1 MSNGVLTLSLLP
13 PAEPDN
19 VDVEGVSNE
28 LPRGPELLLGA
39 GVHLGGL
46 VEGVLRGVEGL
57 VPRAWGPG
65 ECGAVRECSDWR
77 LFASFVSFFL
87 FSGDSSWVSPNLN
100 TVCCC
105 I

>member
-1 MSNGVLTLSLLP
+1 MLP

-19 VDVEGVSNE
+19 FGVEGVSNE

-57 VPRAWGPG
+57 VPRARGPG
-65 ECGAVRECSDWR
+65 ECGAVRECSEYWHH
-77 LFASFVSFFL
+77 LPVS
-87 FSGDSSWVSPNLN
+87 SSSVEIPHESLQ
-100 TVCCC
+100 